1 MRKLLAKLGISIVA
15 LACVAGC
22 ATPERTV
29 TVRTWSGDQ
38 DNTRTLSMTHE
49 IGYQLF
55 FGARST
61 LLTGPG
67 ASAVDSVDKTA
78 MADVAK
84 TAIGAALGAYL
95 GGLPGAVAGGATGAA
110 VGPVTRVLDRSSTE
124 TLPLAVP
131 ALK

>member
-78 MADVAK
+78 
-84 TAIGAALGAYL
+84 IGAALGAYL